1 MNNIVQYI
9 LVGIIVAFAIYKVVK
24 HLTTPRRRNSCPS
37 CDSCNSCPHC
47 KNCPPKKRKDC
58 PPHKPQ
64 SPNL

>member
-37 CDSCNSCPHC
+37 CDSCPHC
-47 KNCPPKKRKDC
+47 KNCTPKKRKES

>member
-1 MNNIVQYI
+1 MSNLVQYI

-24 HLTTPRRRNSCPS
+24 HLTTPRRPNSCHN
-37 CDSCNSCPHC
+37 CDSCPHC
-47 KNCPPKKRKDC
+47 KNCTPKKRKDC

>member
-24 HLTTPRRRNSCPS
+24 HLTTPRRPNSCHN
-37 CDSCNSCPHC
+37 CDSCPHC
-47 KNCPPKKRKDC
+47 KNCTPKKRQDY

>member
-37 CDSCNSCPHC
+37 CDACPHF
-47 KNCPPKKRKDC
+47 KNRTPKKRKDG

>member
-1 MNNIVQYI
+1 MNNIVQYT

-24 HLTTPRRRNSCPS
+24 HLTTPRRPNSCPN
-37 CDSCNSCPHC
+37 CDSCPPH
-47 KNCPPKKRKDC
+47 KNCTPKKRKDC